1 MPTNADSKVKE
12 KKDCFM
18 TIRIPTELY
27 NQLRQRANDNTRTFA
42 SQVLHYIKQGIANE
56 KL

>member
-1 MPTNADSKVKE
+1 MSTNKENQLKE

-18 TIRIPTELY
+18 TIRIPTDLY
-27 NQLRQRANDNTRTFA
+27 NQLRQRAHDHTRTFA

-56 KL
+56 K